1 MSQPPN
7 IDGVLIQWGD
17 RLFYPGNRMVKSK
30 PQPKLSGLA
39 ARHRA
44 AAIRERI
51 EATVVRRV
59 PQVMVK
65 VTGGGRGIKAIA
77 AHLRYISKN
86 GRLEIEDERGEKMTG
101 KESLHELADDWRFS
115 GSLIEEASDRREA
128 FNIMLSMP
136 RGTDPPSVHWAA
148 REFARTELADHKYVM
163 VLHDHQAN
171 PHVHISVRA
180 ESKHGKRLNPR
191 KADLHRWRETFAE
204 KLRDRG
210 IEAEATRQAA
220 DAGLTNAKATEA
232 RIRSLNTSSYAS
244 QSQLDDAVAALATAQ
259 AQLANAAAAVTSANA
274 NVAVLQAQYA
284 EAQAGSR
291 ALELTEEQAQRNL
304 DRTEIRAPF
313 DGVVANIAAKTGEL
327 VSPGT
332 MLAAVV
338 PAGSLYVEANF
349 KETQLARIR
358 EGATAEIAFDVLP
371 GVTVEGRVASIAP
384 ATGANFSL
392 LPPENATGNF
402 TKIVQRVPV
411 RIDLPAGAVA
421 DDHLRAGLSVIVSV
435 DSRMD
440 DADTAAAPAA
450 GGHACA
456 RIGAASACGCRLRS
470 VAHGCAVWIAGG
482 WRQAHTW
489 CGLASK

>member
-1 MSQPPN
+1 MLYVKTEPIGSMKGSAAMAFDAKHSEPSTPTAPAPARPALTAAAEPATPARRPLRRVVMLAVLVAALGYGGMMARDYWTVGRFMEKTDDAYLKADIAELSPEVTGHVSAVEVVENQSVKAGDVLFRIDDGDYRIALEQAQSQIATHAETLKRILAQ
-7 IDGVLIQWGD
+7 ID
-17 RLFYPGNRMVKSK
+17 
-30 PQPKLSGLA
+30 A
-39 ARHRA
+39 ARA
-44 AAIRERI
+44 A
-51 EATVVRRV
+51 VG
-59 PQVMVK
+59 Q
-65 VTGGGRGIKAIA
+65 
-77 AHLRYISKN
+77 
-86 GRLEIEDERGEKMTG
+86 
-101 KESLHELADDWRFS
+101 
-115 GSLIEEASDRREA
+115 
-128 FNIMLSMP
+128 
-136 RGTDPPSVHWAA
+136 
-148 REFARTELADHKYVM
+148 
-163 VLHDHQAN
+163 
-171 PHVHISVRA
+171 
-180 ESKHGKRLNPR
+180 
-191 KADLHRWRETFAE
+191 
-204 KLRDRG
+204 
-210 IEAEATRQAA
+210 AEATRQAA

-358 EGATAEIAFDVLP
+358 DGARAEIAFDVLP
-371 GVTVEGRVASIAP
+371 GVSVEGRVASIAP

-421 DDHLRAGLSVIVSV
+421 DEHLRAGLSVIVSV
-435 DSRMD
+435 DSRPGE
-440 DADTAAAPAA
+440 AATQTAA
-450 GGHACA
+450 
-456 RIGAASACGCRLRS
+456 R
-470 VAHGCAVWIAGG
+470 
-482 WRQAHTW
+482 
-489 CGLASK
+489 